1 VFEGMEMKMAPIML
15 RPWHE
20 VVGPLIRLEEREG
33 LLYVEIGKIRV
44 ALPCDMK
51 ESLAPLLGRRIGII
65 RSDIQGSRE
74 YLVRVLP
81 EPRTAR
87 IHDDGEQIFPGV

>member
-1 VFEGMEMKMAPIML
+1 MEYKNKLEPIIL
-15 RPWHE
+15 RDYQE
-20 VVGPLIRLEEREG
+20 VVGQLTRIEERNG
-33 LLYVEIGKIRV
+33 VLIAEIGKIRV

-65 RSDIQGSRE
+65 RSDIKGSRE

-87 IHDDGEQIFPGV
+87 IHDDGEQIFQGV

>member
-1 VFEGMEMKMAPIML
+1 MFEGMEMKMAPIML

-20 VVGPLIRLEEREG
+20 VVGPLLRSDDRDGVLIA
-33 LLYVEIGKIRV
+33 EIGKIRV

-65 RSDIQGSRE
+65 RSDIKGSRE